1 MVPRR
6 ITLSRGNKE
15 KVIMSAN
22 SKVNRPSRQTADQ
35 KLIDGVNKHES
46 TLPALLIG
54 GASITPTDI
63 RTTLQ
68 ARIAT
73 ANTAVSTRATWQAAV
88 KADID
93 ERAKTQT
100 FVSGL
105 RQALKVAFADSIEA
119 LADFGLTPRKVPAA
133 RTPEEKAQATAKAK
147 ATRTARHTMG
157 TKQKAQVKGTLT
169 PSQPLGDET
178 KVPAAAPA
186 ATSVKS

>member
-1 MVPRR
+1 
-6 ITLSRGNKE
+6 
-15 KVIMSAN
+15 MSTN
-22 SKVNRPSRQTADQ
+22 SKVNRSSRQAADQ
-35 KLIDGVNKHES
+35 KLMDGVNKHEK
-46 TLPALLIG
+46 TLPSLLIG

-73 ANTAVSTRATWQAAV
+73 GNTAVSTRATWQAAV
-88 KADID
+88 KADLD
-93 ERAKTQT
+93 ERAKTKT

-133 RTPEEKAQATAKAK
+133 RTPEEKAQANAKAK
-147 ATRTARHTMG
+147 ATRAARHTMG
-157 TKQKAQVKGTLT
+157 TKQKAKVKGTVTASL
-169 PSQPLGDET
+169 PSGDAT
-178 KVPAAAPA
+178 KVPATAPG